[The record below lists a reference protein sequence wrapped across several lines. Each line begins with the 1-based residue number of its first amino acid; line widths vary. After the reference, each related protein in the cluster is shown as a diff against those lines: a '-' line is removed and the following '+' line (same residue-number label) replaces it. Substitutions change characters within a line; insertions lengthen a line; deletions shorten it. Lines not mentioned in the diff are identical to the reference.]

1 MAILAVSG
9 VGSVTTTIRDNGHG
23 VVAVHAR
30 NDSASSETTVVLISE
45 GIDFDH
51 AVASVMYH
59 ARTMVSETYGV
70 SQNHNNS
77 REKWDSKA
85 ITGWKPEWQ
94 DECVLPLLNAIEEL
108 ARNKIQI
115 TNLII
120 DDNWQSLDR
129 IGSDHSQ
136 YGWSEFEADRNA
148 FPSGL
153 RSVVAQIRNLHP
165 ALQNII
171 VWHAIL
177 GYWGGISPNGLI
189 AKTYSTIKVAQ
200 EGENSHPLTVV
211 GKPDVS
217 RLYNDFYRFLA
228 ESGIDGVK
236 ADAQVMIDM
245 LKDAPDRRDLIST
258 YLDVSS
264 KTSEEYFG
272 GKTISCMSQF
282 PYSLFHSQ
290 LPRSRGEFSVRNSD
304 DFFPDVPRSHP
315 WHIWANAHNAIVT
328 QFLNAVPDWDMFQ
341 TVHSYAEFHAAARC
355 VIGSPIYITDIP
367 GMHNM
372 HLIKQMTATTPLG
385 QTVVLRPSVLGK
397 SMCAYAGYEDGL
409 LLKIGSYNG
418 ASQTGTGIL
427 GIFNVSTRHL
437 TEIIPLGLF
446 PGVFEGGKYAV
457 RSHTTGQT
465 SAPMTTGAPDSVI
478 AASINEAGYEILCA
492 FPLAQFKSGRYGNG
506 YAGAVGLVGKMTGCA
521 AMTYS
526 SVVQRDSGTVIVTC
540 NLKALGTLGVY
551 ISTLRHLNIEDD
563 FMVALED
570 QPVRFETVSRSEDDE
585 RIFEIDV
592 ERAWEEVAVSTMQ
605 RGEVQVKVSFQ
616 P

>member
-1 MAILAVSG
+1 MGQQL
-9 VGSVTTTIRDNGHG
+9 
-23 VVAVHAR
+23 
-30 NDSASSETTVVLISE
+30 SEPKV
-45 GIDFDH
+45 
-51 AVASVMYH
+51 
-59 ARTMVSETYGV
+59 
-70 SQNHNNS
+70 
-77 REKWDSKA
+77 
-85 ITGWKPEWQ
+85 
-94 DECVLPLLNAIEEL
+94 LNAIEEL

-290 LPRSRGEFSVRNSD
+290 LPRSRGEFSLRNSD

-355 VIGSPIYITDIP
+355 VSGSPIYITDIP

-418 ASQTGTGIL
+418 KS
-427 GIFNVSTRHL
+427 
-437 TEIIPLGLF
+437 
-446 PGVFEGGKYAV
+446 
-457 RSHTTGQT
+457 
-465 SAPMTTGAPDSVI
+465 PDRT
-478 AASINEAGYEILCA
+478 NCPLCA
-492 FPLAQFKSGRYGNG
+492 
-506 YAGAVGLVGKMTGCA
+506 
-521 AMTYS
+521 
-526 SVVQRDSGTVIVTC
+526 
-540 NLKALGTLGVY
+540 
-551 ISTLRHLNIEDD
+551 
-563 FMVALED
+563 
-570 QPVRFETVSRSEDDE
+570 DDE
-585 RIFEIDV
+585 QGHPR
-592 ERAWEEVAVSTMQ
+592 RALAFLAFSMFQQGTSPKLFLWGFFLEYLKEENTPFDHIQ
-605 RGEVQVKVSFQ
+605 QDRLRRR
-616 P
+616 

>member
-1 MAILAVSG
+1 MGRQL
-9 VGSVTTTIRDNGHG
+9 
-23 VVAVHAR
+23 
-30 NDSASSETTVVLISE
+30 SETKV
-45 GIDFDH
+45 
-51 AVASVMYH
+51 
-59 ARTMVSETYGV
+59 
-70 SQNHNNS
+70 
-77 REKWDSKA
+77 
-85 ITGWKPEWQ
+85 
-94 DECVLPLLNAIEEL
+94 LNAIKEL

-129 IGSDHSQ
+129 IGSDQSQ

-171 VWHAIL
+171 VWHAML

-211 GKPDVS
+211 GKPDVL
-217 RLYNDFYRFLA
+217 RLYDDFYRFLA

-258 YLDVSS
+258 YLDVWS

-290 LPRSRGEFSVRNSD
+290 LPRSRGDFSVRNSD

-355 VIGSPIYITDIP
+355 VSGSPIYITDIP

-418 ASQTGTGIL
+418 KS
-427 GIFNVSTRHL
+427 
-437 TEIIPLGLF
+437 
-446 PGVFEGGKYAV
+446 
-457 RSHTTGQT
+457 
-465 SAPMTTGAPDSVI
+465 PDL
-478 AASINEAGYEILCA
+478 YKL
-492 FPLAQFKSGRYGNG
+492 
-506 YAGAVGLVGKMTGCA
+506 
-521 AMTYS
+521 
-526 SVVQRDSGTVIVTC
+526 
-540 NLKALGTLGVY
+540 
-551 ISTLRHLNIEDD
+551 
-563 FMVALED
+563 
-570 QPVRFETVSRSEDDE
+570 
-585 RIFEIDV
+585 
-592 ERAWEEVAVSTMQ
+592 STM
-605 RGEVQVKVSFQ
+605 R
-616 P
+616 